1 MNLQGLNHRGTSF
14 KNAVNGLKW
23 AFSTQPNLTLHTIA
37 AASVVALG
45 IWVKVGWVEWV
56 ALLLTIALVLT
67 AELLNTAVEFTTD
80 ALKVHKKTEEEDRFI
95 MLAKDIAAAAVL
107 VAALFSV
114 IIGIVVFLPYFFP
127 QF

>member
-114 IIGIVVFLPYFFP
+114 IIGIVVFLPHLFP